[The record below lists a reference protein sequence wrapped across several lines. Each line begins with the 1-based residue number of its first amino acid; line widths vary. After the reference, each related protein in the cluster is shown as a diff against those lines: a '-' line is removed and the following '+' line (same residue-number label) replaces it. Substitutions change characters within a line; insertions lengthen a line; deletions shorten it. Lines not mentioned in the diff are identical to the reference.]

1 LRVKT
6 LGLLI
11 VVLLTTKCFE
21 TVVDNIVDLL
31 AVRRRPGRLYS
42 LLSVFFELAE
52 NLIKISERAESL
64 ANLNNAVPRP
74 VMSAGLSFHTITG
87 CVGGFVLLALIQN
100 YQSLV
105 ARAQTLRW
113 NVALQDSAT
122 ALHPPEYSPTA
133 DADPSVRHEVLVP
146 MPTRLSV
153 ERKSDRLSVGFH
165 LASPRKVKIT
175 VGKKMSIGVK
185 VEMRVYAKGDARPQ
199 SPGSIGYASIKEPI
213 TPSELGFL
221 NGRAFLKSADGGIS
235 APAKRYVVE
244 EDVSIFET
252 DIPAQHMWSPESGRY
267 SVIWAEKLKTVR

>member
-1 LRVKT
+1 
-6 LGLLI
+6 
-11 VVLLTTKCFE
+11 
-21 TVVDNIVDLL
+21 
-31 AVRRRPGRLYS
+31 
-42 LLSVFFELAE
+42 
-52 NLIKISERAESL
+52 
-64 ANLNNAVPRP
+64 
-74 VMSAGLSFHTITG
+74 MSAGLRFHTITG
-87 CVGGFVLLALIQN
+87 CVGGFVLLAFIQN

-105 ARAQTLRW
+105 VRAQALRW

-185 VEMRVYAKGDARPQ
+185 FEMRVYAKGDARPP

-221 NGRAFLKSADGGIS
+221 NGRAFLNSADGGIP

-252 DIPAQHMWSPESGRY
+252 DIPAQHMWSPESGRLAAGPLGKVGGKRRFRKCAGINRH
-267 SVIWAEKLKTVR
+267 VIGNERVLQERRERIHLGPESCSEHREVLAEA